1 MTSLRVWIMIL
12 FGWLFVLYNIERL
25 LGPANLMPAIYLVAP
40 LAALPLMVSPRRH
53 FSIPWLLV
61 LPIPVVVSLRL
72 GLEYPISGA
81 SLPLTT
87 TEIGC
92 VGLTGVLAN
101 QVRQHFEYLRHSAAE
116 AITEAQTAAEAKIA
130 EVWKEAQNTLAAKLD
145 EARAEE
151 VHAAQAAAEAKIA
164 EVRREAQNTLA
175 AKLDEEVHAAHATA
189 EAKIAEVRKEAQDTL
204 AAKLDEAR
212 AEEVHAAQAAAEAK
226 IAEVRREAQNTL
238 AAKLAEA
245 RAEQVHAAQAAA
257 EAKIAQV
264 RTEAQDTL
272 AAKLA
277 EARAETARVLAA
289 VVARLKNA
297 DQTLTTQFDQPQ
309 AEAIELDRVRT
320 EDADEIELDD
330 LRTDIDRFFQR
341 DAEAWRGDAASH
353 KPAARGD
360 SVRGCLTPAVG
371 DSAET
376 NQG

>member
-12 FGWLFVLYNIERL
+12 FGWLFVFYNIERL
-25 LGPANLMPAIYLVAP
+25 LDPANLMPAIYLVAP
-40 LAALPLMVSPRRH
+40 LAALPLMVSPRLH
-53 FSIPWLLV
+53 LSIPWLLV

-116 AITEAQTAAEAKIA
+116 AITEAQAAAEAKIA

-145 EARAEE
+145 EARAE
-151 VHAAQAAAEAKIA
+151 
-164 EVRREAQNTLA
+164 
-175 AKLDEEVHAAHATA
+175 
-189 EAKIAEVRKEAQDTL
+189 
-204 AAKLDEAR
+204 
-212 AEEVHAAQAAAEAK
+212 
-226 IAEVRREAQNTL
+226 
-238 AAKLAEA
+238 
-245 RAEQVHAAQAAA
+245 
-257 EAKIAQV
+257 
-264 RTEAQDTL
+264 
-272 AAKLA
+272 
-277 EARAETARVLAA
+277 TARVLAA
-289 VVARLKNA
+289 VVARLKKNA